1 MPPTTTEDADEPTLD
16 ATGGADG
23 KQSWV
28 PLIAISLAMFSVVL
42 DSTMMNVAVGAIAR
56 DLNTNVTGVQAA
68 ISLYSLV
75 MASLMLAG
83 GKLGAIRG
91 ADRVFVAGC
100 VVFGLGSLVAAV

>member
-1 MPPTTTEDADEPTLD
+1 MAQTKDDE
-16 ATGGADG
+16 
-23 KQSWV
+23 KRSWI

-56 DLNTNVTGVQAA
+56 DLNTTVTGVQSA

-91 ADRVFVAGC
+91 GERVFVTG
-100 VVFGLGSLVAAV
+100 FQ